1 MKIITT
7 LCLCAL
13 MCACGPA
20 YHLRKA
26 KYHILKAQAL
36 GATWS
41 ADTVVITRTVTP
53 PEFSADTVFQV
64 PDSGTVLRLLSADSV
79 VSFDPSMGWSFT
91 SDTLR
96 LVKSGID
103 TKVKIGNHKVYIY
116 TKCKPDTILI
126 KVPTVISNTITCPPC
141 VQRIRWWTAAITG
154 LFLLILG
161 IALGKWML
169 R

>member
-1 MKIITT
+1 MKILIFS
-7 LCLCAL
+7 LCAL
-13 MCACGPA
+13 MCSCGPA
-20 YHLRKA
+20 YHLKKA

-53 PEFSADTVFQV
+53 PEFSGDTVFQV
-64 PDSGTVLRLLSADSV
+64 PDSGIVLRTQSADSV

-91 SDTLR
+91 SDTLH
-96 LVKSGID
+96 LIKPGID
-103 TKVKIGNHKVYIY
+103 TKVKIGGHKVYIY
-116 TKCKPDTILI
+116 TKCKPDTVRI

-154 LFLLILG
+154 IFLLILG
-161 IALGKWML
+161 IALGRGVL